1 MMQEVV
7 QKMPFK
13 FFLEDLLQT
22 VNEIFATKDSDD
34 QQMLCVVSFKQTSK
48 DYVVYNCLWF
58 VILTSKPY
66 PFLFELFMFGA
77 NAIWKESF

>member
-34 QQMLCVVSFKQTSK
+34 QQMLFVVYFKQTSK
-48 DYVVYNCLWF
+48 DYVVYNCL
-58 VILTSKPY
+58 
-66 PFLFELFMFGA
+66 
-77 NAIWKESF
+77 